1 MLQILRIVKLGKSFF
16 VQILK
21 VELPPC
27 KVAFIAFEPATIS
40 SVIRRPAMLAVTR
53 ETKQPAMKARNATF
67 VIECLLVGASA
78 LKPPIMMP
86 IELGLAKPQIE

>member
-1 MLQILRIVKLGKSFF
+1 
-16 VQILK
+16 
-21 VELPPC
+21 
-27 KVAFIAFEPATIS
+27 
-40 SVIRRPAMLAVTR
+40 MLAVTR